1 MEADPWKDDDWECI
15 ISLNLLKNERD
26 KYILKKMDI
35 QPGILDLLRCLP
47 MSARLG
53 VRRDVQRVQEFYSL
67 ISRSKVI
74 LEKVSVDLTALAI
87 LTGYKFHSKNMT
99 AIGVQVM
106 EILLNKVAS
115 TGYDAWGLRWR
126 SQLL

>member
-74 LEKVSVDLTALAI
+74 LEKVSVDLTSLAI

-99 AIGVQVM
+99 AMGVQVM

-126 SQLL
+126 SQLH